1 MSYRDPYQEWLESLT
16 ALVVAALFF
25 WVIFFLTRDV
35 LMATPL

>member
-16 ALVVAALFF
+16 AMVLTAFFF

-35 LMATPL
+35 LLATPL